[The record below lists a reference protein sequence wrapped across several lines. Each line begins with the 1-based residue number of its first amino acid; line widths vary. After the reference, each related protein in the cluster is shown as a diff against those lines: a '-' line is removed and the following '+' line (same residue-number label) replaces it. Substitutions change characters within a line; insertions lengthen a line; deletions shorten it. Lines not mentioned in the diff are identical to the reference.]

1 MRSGLKLTN
10 NEIKEIK
17 VIRSLENGGILL
29 EVTARKITIQKGGFF
44 NFLGH

>member
-10 NEIKEIK
+10 NEIKDIR

-29 EVTARKITIQKGGFF
+29 EVTTRKIAIQKGGFF

>member
-17 VIRSLENGGILL
+17 VIRSLENGWILL
-29 EVTARKITIQKGGFF
+29 EVTTRKITIQKGGFF